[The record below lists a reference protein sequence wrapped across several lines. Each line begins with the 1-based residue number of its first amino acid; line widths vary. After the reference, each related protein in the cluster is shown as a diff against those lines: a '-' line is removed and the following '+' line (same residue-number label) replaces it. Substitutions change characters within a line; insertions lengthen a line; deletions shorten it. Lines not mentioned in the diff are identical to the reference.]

1 MLNWQKKGLMMN
13 DKKDIKNSK
22 PVRGEQLELKQS
34 SRTGNRRKRP
44 EKSSGSRW
52 TGLFLFIVTLLV
64 SLFFYLKGG
73 K

>member
-1 MLNWQKKGLMMN
+1 MN
-13 DKKDIKNSK
+13 EKDIKNLK
-22 PVRGEQLELKQS
+22 PVRGQQLELKQPV
-34 SRTGNRRKRP
+34 RTGSRRKRP

-73 K
+73 R

>member
-1 MLNWQKKGLMMN
+1 MN
-13 DKKDIKNSK
+13 EKDIKNLK
-22 PVRGEQLELKQS
+22 PVRGQQLELKQPDRMGS
-34 SRTGNRRKRP
+34 RRKRP

-73 K
+73 R